1 MMKDLQK
8 ILDMIRTD
16 EEKNANELEDYITR
30 VLENRVNQ
38 YSDGIIKAYIDD
50 VTFWKAHAWVGE
62 ALRKEYQQ
70 QGWTIEHKCDGRGD
84 WYYTFTREKNKS
96 NTENNQ

>member
-1 MMKDLQK
+1 MKDLQK

-30 VLENRVNQ
+30 VLEYPFNQ
-38 YSDGIIKAYIDD
+38 CLDGTVQASIDD

-70 QGWTIEHKCDGRGD
+70 QGWTIEHKMDGRGD
-84 WYYTFTREKNKS
+84 GYYVFTREKDK
-96 NTENNQ
+96 EKR

>member
-1 MMKDLQK
+1 MKDLQK

-30 VLENRVNQ
+30 VLENPINQ
-38 YSDGIIKAYIDD
+38 YSDRTIRASIDD

-70 QGWTIEHKCDGRGD
+70 QGWKIEHKTDSRGD
-84 WYYTFTREKNKS
+84 GYYQFTREKNPK
-96 NTENNQ
+96 TLGDNQ